1 MPKSPGRRTR
11 KDPRRAPRRT
21 TSQLDPD
28 DLRHNVAVLRA
39 VDAAEARGDAA
50 AALDLMTAPVKGPS
64 DRVFWR
70 PWRTRHLSQ
79 MVTLGPILPR
89 WATSRWIVGQAL
101 QCLDASSRNRGL
113 RALEVAIETRGGP
126 GTLRGV
132 DEADAR
138 CKVIDHD
145 WVYRQ
150 VHLYELGGL
159 DHYVRRVASPDL
171 VVGADRMHD
180 WARMPMGGFRLVSE
194 TGRTASWARLDTG
207 EEIEALNLGSGLLL
221 DVGECAIGRLVP
233 ISDGVMFESAP
244 LPVPEIVAE
253 QVASYPGGWI
263 DAVKR
268 GCRQFRGTDAELM
281 TSGLHDFAL
290 LTDVPEV
297 LWRALARG
305 VVGLPQS
312 GAGSQGST
320 DLRHDAARLVRVA
333 LDLIDEGSFLVDQ
346 LPCVAAALVEPGV
359 SDHLLGSLGPGDVS
373 ALTRLSE
380 AVTAPASDIC
390 LWMARDLRQSA

>member
-1 MPKSPGRRTR
+1 MPKSHG
-11 KDPRRAPRRT
+11 RRT

-28 DLRHNVAVLRA
+28 ELRHNVAVLRA

-70 PWRTRHLSQ
+70 PWTARHLSQ
-79 MVTLGPILPR
+79 IATLGPILPR

-101 QCLDASSRNRGL
+101 QCLDSSSRNRGL

-132 DEADAR
+132 DEVDAR

-150 VHLYELGGL
+150 VQLYELGGL
-159 DHYVRRVASPDL
+159 DHFVRRVASPDL

-180 WARMPMGGFRLVSE
+180 WARAPMGGFRLLNE
-194 TGRTASWARLDTG
+194 TGRTVTWQRLGTG
-207 EEIEALNLGSGLLL
+207 EETEALNLGSGLLL
-221 DVGECAIGRLVP
+221 GVGECAIGRLVP
-233 ISDGVMFESAP
+233 ISDGVMFETAP

-253 QVASYPGGWI
+253 QVASDPAVWI
-263 DAVKR
+263 DAVRR
-268 GCRQFRGTDAELM
+268 GCREFRGTDAELM
-281 TSGLHDFAL
+281 TWGLHDFAL

-297 LWRALARG
+297 LWRDLARG
-305 VVGLPQS
+305 VVRQTHS
-312 GAGSQGST
+312 GAGPQRT
-320 DLRHDAARLVRVA
+320 ADLQHDAAGLVRVA
-333 LDLIDEGSFLVDQ
+333 LDLELDDDSFLANQ

-359 SDHLLGSLGPGDVS
+359 SDHLLRSLGPGDAS